1 MGTDIQHGAR
11 EVEQGRLLL
20 EDTQLFLELHELTVG
35 RESGHTTANIP
46 CSPAHRD
53 MTDTASQLWPA
64 SGPRKQLEKSNV
76 CLHLPPSQ
84 SQGETTGSAH
94 GGRDMPHQG
103 SNLLVEVC
111 FSSPGCAHQNLTAP
125 SLDCLPYGEQEE
137 QAKYTWP
144 SSSHL

>member
-84 SQGETTGSAH
+84 SQGKQQDQHMGAETCPI
-94 GGRDMPHQG
+94 R
-103 SNLLVEVC
+103 
-111 FSSPGCAHQNLTAP
+111 AP
-125 SLDCLPYGEQEE
+125 ISL
-137 QAKYTWP
+137 
-144 SSSHL
+144 